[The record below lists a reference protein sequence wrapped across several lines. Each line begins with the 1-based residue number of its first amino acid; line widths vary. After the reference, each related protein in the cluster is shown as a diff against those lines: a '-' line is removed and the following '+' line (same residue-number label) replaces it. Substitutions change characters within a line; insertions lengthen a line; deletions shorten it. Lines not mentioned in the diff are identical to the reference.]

1 MKHKILS
8 FLTAFAMVFGI
19 IAAPFVNA
27 NAAEATETESV
38 TIHKILLTKAA
49 LDKHDVNKD
58 YDGKELE
65 NITEFFGDNN
75 AKEIDGVYF
84 KLQKPAK
91 GVTNPDVNKDTD
103 WVDVEG
109 KAGLTGSLDENGNVV
124 KETDTTTKK
133 VPGLKIDTK
142 GLKGTYRIVEDLTKS
157 KYKGEKGEVLAKAKA
172 VPTLLELPIV
182 NGKEGIVKDAHVYP
196 KNTQEKPEIDKNFA
210 KTNTAKEVKKGNF
223 DLSTDKS
230 EGKQPVTAPNAGANY
245 DNYQK
250 EKARV
255 TAELGKPVP
264 FEVKTKIP
272 QDSKYRRLVWTDTMT
287 NGLTFNK
294 DLKITGLVGKADDKK
309 ETQEANLEEGTDY
322 VITSDDRGFELRL
335 TQDGLKKLER
345 VTATRDVEVVLKYS
359 AKMNK
364 DAVRDMPE
372 KNDIGLDYGNKPS
385 TKQEPKEG
393 KPSNKEI
400 KVEKSW
406 DINGDN
412 TVTEADANAKVVY
425 TLQEKD
431 GESWKEVKSVLVTSK
446 ESFKYTFT
454 GLDNNKTYRVI
465 ERVTGYEPQ
474 YTSFENGVVKITNKG
489 DKDNPK
495 PLDPSEPE
503 VVNGGKKFVKTD
515 NGTDKAT
522 VLKDAIFAVKKGK
535 QYLAYKSDATNQE
548 DAAAKKKAKDAY
560 IKAINEFNAM
570 SKTDQE
576 GEKGKAKEKE
586 IGEKKD
592 AYFKAFKADQNK
604 YAWVDDINDAI
615 HLQSNDKGQFEVE
628 GLEYGKYELVEVK
641 APAGYA
647 KLQGPIDFDVVQG
660 KDEAED
666 INYESA
672 AIDKEAEKDAKRVP
686 NKKVSIPQTGGIGSI
701 IFVVAGL
708 MIMGLAA
715 YKMKANKEQA

>member
-19 IAAPFVNA
+19 IAAPFVNVS
-27 NAAEATETESV
+27 AADEEKTESV
-38 TIHKILLTKAA
+38 TVHKVLLSKDQ
-49 LDKHDVNKD
+49 LDAHNEQQD
-58 YDGKELE
+58 YDGGKIDDLKD
-65 NITEFFGDNN
+65 FFAPGWKKGDFTPE
-75 AKEIDGVYF
+75 EIDGVYF
-84 KLQKPAK
+84 KLQKK
-91 GVTNPDVNKDTD
+91 EGGK
-103 WVDVEG
+103 WVDIKG
-109 KAGLTGSLDENGNVV
+109 KAGLTKDKNGF
-124 KETDTTTKK
+124 KITTSDLEQ
-133 VPGLKIDTK
+133 PAE
-142 GLKGTYRIVEDLTKS
+142 YRIVEDLENST
-157 KYKGEKGEVLAKAKA
+157 YKGSKGEQLAKAKA
-172 VPTLLELPIV
+172 VPSVFSLPIINSSGV
-182 NGKEGIVKDAHVYP
+182 VKDAHVYP

-210 KTNTAKEVKKGNF
+210 TTNKAEEVKKENF
-223 DLSTDKS
+223 DLSTDKGD
-230 EGKQPVTAPNAGANY
+230 GKSPVTAPNAGANY

-255 TAELGKPVP
+255 TAELGKSVP

-272 QDSKYRRLVWTDTMT
+272 QDSKYKRLVWTDTMT

-294 DLKITGLVGKADDKK
+294 DLEITGLVGKADDKK
-309 ETQEANLEEGTDY
+309 ETQEAKLVEGTDY
-322 VITSDDRGFELRL
+322 ILTSDDRGFELRL
-335 TQDGLKKLER
+335 TNVGLEKLER
-345 VTATRDVEVVLKYS
+345 VTATKDVEVVLKYS

-364 DAVRDMPE
+364 DAVRDIPE

-385 TKQEPKEG
+385 KESEPKSG
-393 KPSNKEI
+393 NPKNQEI
-400 KVEKSW
+400 SVEKSW

-431 GESWKEVKSVLVTSK
+431 GDNWKNVKSVQVGSA
-446 ESFKYTFT
+446 EQFKYTFKD
-454 GLDNNKTYRVI
+454 LDNNKEYRVI

-474 YTSFENGVVKITNKG
+474 YTSFEDGIVKITNKG

-495 PLDPSEPE
+495 PLNPSEPE

-515 NGTDKAT
+515 NGTEKAT
-522 VLKDAIFAVKKGK
+522 VLKDAIFAVKKGN
-535 QYLAYKSDATNQE
+535 QYLAYKSDATAAE
-548 DAAAKKKAKDAY
+548 DAKTKNEAKDAY
-560 IKAINEFNAM
+560 IKAIKEFNDM

-576 GEKGKAKEKE
+576 GEKGKAKEAE
-586 IGEKKD
+586 IGQKKD
-592 AYFKAFKADQNK
+592 AYFKAFKADQNQ

-615 HLQSNDKGQFEVE
+615 HLKSNEKGQFEVE
-628 GLEYGKYELVEVK
+628 GLEYGKYQLEEVK

-647 KLQGPIDFDVVQG
+647 KLQGPIGFDVVQQG
-660 KDEAED
+660 KDKAED
-666 INYESA
+666 INYKSA
-672 AIDKEAEKDAKRVP
+672 AIDEKAEKDAKRVQ

>member
-1 MKHKILS
+1 M
-8 FLTAFAMVFGI
+8 
-19 IAAPFVNA
+19 
-27 NAAEATETESV
+27 
-38 TIHKILLTKAA
+38 
-49 LDKHDVNKD
+49 
-58 YDGKELE
+58 
-65 NITEFFGDNN
+65 
-75 AKEIDGVYF
+75 
-84 KLQKPAK
+84 
-91 GVTNPDVNKDTD
+91 
-103 WVDVEG
+103 EG
-109 KAGLTGSLDENGNVV
+109 K
-124 KETDTTTKK
+124 TK
-133 VPGLKIDTK
+133 VT
-142 GLKGTYRIVEDLTKS
+142 S
-157 KYKGEKGEVLAKAKA
+157 
-172 VPTLLELPIV
+172 
-182 NGKEGIVKDAHVYP
+182 P
-196 KNTQEKPEIDKNFA
+196 K
-210 KTNTAKEVKKGNF
+210 
-223 DLSTDKS
+223 
-230 EGKQPVTAPNAGANY
+230 AGADYN
-245 DNYQK
+245 NYQK

-272 QDSKYRRLVWTDTMT
+272 QDSKYKRLVWTDTMT

-294 DLKITGLVGKADDKK
+294 DLEITGLVGKADDKA
-309 ETQEANLEEGTDY
+309 ETQETALTEGTDY

-335 TQDGLKKLER
+335 TKVGLEKLER
-345 VTATRDVEVVLKYS
+345 VTATKDVEVVLKYS

-372 KNDIGLDYGNKPS
+372 KNDIGLDYGNKPGKDS
-385 TKQEPKEG
+385 EPKEG
-393 KPSNKEI
+393 NPVNKEI
-400 KVEKSW
+400 SVEKSW
-406 DINGDN
+406 DKDGDN
-412 TVTEADANAKVVY
+412 KVTEADANAKVVY

-431 GESWKEVKSVLVTSK
+431 EENNWKEVKSVLVTSK
-446 ESFKYTFT
+446 ENFKYTFT

-495 PLDPSEPE
+495 PLNPTEPE

-522 VLKDAIFAVKKGK
+522 VLKDAIFAVKKGN
-535 QYLAYKSDATNQE
+535 QYLAYKSDATAE
-548 DAAAKKKAKDAY
+548 ADAKAKKKAKDAY

-570 SKTDQE
+570 TKTDQE
-576 GEKGKAKEKE
+576 GEKGKAKEQE
-586 IGEKKD
+586 IKEKKN
-592 AYFKAFKADQNK
+592 AYFEAFKADLNQ

-615 HLQSNDKGQFEVE
+615 HLQSNEKGQFKVE
-628 GLEYGKYELVEVK
+628 GLEYGNYQLVEVK

-647 KLQGPIDFDVVQG
+647 KLQGPIDFEVVQG
-660 KDEAED
+660 KDGAED

-672 AIDKEAEKDAKRVP
+672 AIDKDSEKDAKRVP